1 MPLIDA
7 IEEAAAC
14 RPPDMLVTPLL
25 PSPGLSALLGCEVL
39 LKAEHLQTTGSF
51 KYRGA
56 ANAIRRL
63 APERR
68 ARGVVTASTGNHGQ
82 AVALAGRR
90 AGVPVT
96 VFVAR
101 DASPAKLAAI
111 RGHGA
116 ELRLLD
122 GDSLDA
128 ELAGRQAAEASGRV
142 FLSPYNDADVIA
154 GQGSVG
160 LELLQQA
167 PDLDAVFVAVGGGG
181 LIGGIGTAL
190 KAHGAKAEV
199 VGCWPE
205 TSPCLLRALEAGHIH
220 MVAEQPTLSDGTAGN
235 LEPGAM
241 TLEICARIIDRRV
254 TVSEA
259 AIRRALWLLAEHDRW
274 MVEGAA
280 ALALAGLL
288 SQAGAMRGRRVA
300 VVLCGRNITAAK
312 YRAALNAAAAD
323 AGD

>member
-7 IEEAAAC
+7 IEDAAAH
-14 RPPDMLVTPLL
+14 RPEGMLVTPLL
-25 PSPGLSALLGCEVL
+25 PSPGLSALLGAEVL

-56 ANAIRRL
+56 ANAIRL
-63 APERR
+63 LDGPRR

-96 VFVAR
+96 VFVAQ

-116 ELRLLD
+116 ELRLLE
-122 GDSLDA
+122 GDSLAA
-128 ELAGRQAAEASGRV
+128 ELAARAEAGASGRV
-142 FLSPYNDADVIA
+142 FLSPYNDLDVVA
-154 GQGSVG
+154 GQGSLG

-181 LIGGIGTAL
+181 LVGGIGTAL
-190 KAHGAKAEV
+190 KAHGAKAAV

-205 TSPCLLRALEAGHIH
+205 ASPCLLRALEAGQIH
-220 MVAEQPTLSDGTAGN
+220 AVAEQETLSDGTAGN
-235 LEPGAM
+235 LEPGAV
-241 TLEICARIIDRRV
+241 TLEICARVIDRRV

-259 AIRRALWLLAEHDRW
+259 AMRRALWLLAEHDRW

-280 ALALAGLL
+280 GVALAGLL
-288 SQAGAMRGRRVA
+288 TLAEEMRGRRVA

-312 YRAALNAAAAD
+312 YLAALNAAAAD
-323 AGD
+323 AAS